1 MSDQRE
7 TSPEPDMADDV
18 FRCPDC
24 DSVVPQDATQCIM
37 CGTVFDKKQLP
48 KEIAQE
54 QDPQTAAGISAAEE
68 QDLAGADVF
77 ESVMRER
84 KTRSLFWLVL
94 VITVLTVIVSILL
107 LRTQDAEITLAM
119 APTVTVVPATV
130 TYTPTWTPLPT
141 ETSPPTETPTATY
154 TPAPTDT
161 PRPPRFHTVASG
173 ETFFGLSLFYR
184 ISADSIAA
192 DNDMPINSPI
202 QVGQELV
209 IPWPTATPPLESLL
223 LEIKGEKVIAD
234 AADCEI
240 VVIEG
245 GDSAYGLSAEYG
257 IPAEAIVAVNRLT
270 DETIQLLHPGDTLC
284 MPKIVHSDALPPTPG
299 PSPTI
304 TATSFPTGPNL
315 LYPQDDTVVDQLDEV
330 IALQWVAVKDLRED
344 EWYMVELT
352 NLDALDAIPQRAF
365 TRDTAFRLPTS
376 WRPEIPQTHRFR
388 WRISIV
394 QVTGQRVDGD
404 FIYKFGGRSSEDA
417 FFSWMGAIPTA
428 TPTATP
434 TPTETPLP

>member
-1 MSDQRE
+1 
-7 TSPEPDMADDV
+7 
-18 FRCPDC
+18 
-24 DSVVPQDATQCIM
+24 
-37 CGTVFDKKQLP
+37 
-48 KEIAQE
+48 
-54 QDPQTAAGISAAEE
+54 
-68 QDLAGADVF
+68 
-77 ESVMRER
+77 MRER
-84 KTRSLFWLVL
+84 KTRSLFWLVI
-94 VITVLTVIVSILL
+94 VISALTLIASILL
-107 LRTQDAEITLAM
+107 LRTQDAEISLAM
-119 APTVTVVPATV
+119 APTVTAIPATV
-130 TYTPTWTPLPT
+130 TFTPTWTPLAT
-141 ETSPPTETPTATY
+141 ETSPPTDMPTATN
-154 TPAPTDT
+154 TPAPTNT
-161 PRPPRFHTVASG
+161 PRPPRFHSVASG

-192 DNDMPINSPI
+192 DNGMPINSPI

-209 IPWPTATPPLESLL
+209 IPWPTATPPWNLCSWRSR
-223 LEIKGEKVIAD
+223 GRKVIAD

-270 DETIQLLHPGDTLC
+270 DESIQLLHPGDTLC
-284 MPKIVHSDALPPTPG
+284 MPKIIHSDALPPTPG

-304 TATSFPTGPNL
+304 TATSFPTGPEL
-315 LYPQDDTVVDQLDEV
+315 LYPQDDTVVDQVDEV
-330 IALQWVAVKDLRED
+330 VALQWVAVKDLRED

-376 WRPEIPQTHRFR
+376 WRPEIPQTYRFR

-394 QVTGQRVDGD
+394 QVTGQRADGD

-417 FFSWMGAIPTA
+417 FFSWLGAVPTA

>member
-1 MSDQRE
+1 MSDQPE
-7 TSPEPDMADDV
+7 ISPEPDMEDDIS
-18 FRCPDC
+18 RCPDC
-24 DSVVPQDATQCIM
+24 DSVVPSGAILCIM
-37 CGTVFDKKQLP
+37 CGSKLDEKELHQ
-48 KEIAQE
+48 EIAQKQE
-54 QDPQTAAGISAAEE
+54 TSTRISEAEAHDVAGT
-68 QDLAGADVF
+68 DVF

-84 KTRSLFWLVL
+84 KTRSLFWM
-94 VITVLTVIVSILL
+94 VIVISLLTLIASILL

-119 APTVTVVPATV
+119 APTVTAIPATV
-130 TYTPTWTPLPT
+130 TFTPTWTPLAT
-141 ETSPPTETPTATY
+141 ETSPPTELPTATS

-161 PRPPRFHTVASG
+161 PRPPRFHSVAGG
-173 ETFFGLSLFYR
+173 ETLFGLSLFYR

-192 DNDMPINSPI
+192 DNGMPIDSPI

-223 LEIKGEKVIAD
+223 LEINGEKVVAD

-270 DETIQLLHPGDTLC
+270 DESIQLLHPGDTLC
-284 MPKIVHSDALPPTPG
+284 MPKIIHSDALPPTPG

-304 TATSFPTGPNL
+304 TATSFPTGPEL
-315 LYPQDDTVVDQLDEV
+315 LYPQDDTVVDQLDHA

-352 NLDALDAIPQRAF
+352 NLDSLDAIPQRAF
-365 TRDTAFRLPTS
+365 TRDTAFRLPSS
-376 WRPEIPQTHRFR
+376 WRPEIPETHRFR

-394 QVTGQRVDGD
+394 QVTGQRADGD
-404 FIYKFGGRSSEDA
+404 FIYKYGGRSSEDA
-417 FFSWMGAIPTA
+417 FFGWLGAVPTA
-428 TPTATP
+428 TPSPTP
-434 TPTETPLP
+434 APTETPLP